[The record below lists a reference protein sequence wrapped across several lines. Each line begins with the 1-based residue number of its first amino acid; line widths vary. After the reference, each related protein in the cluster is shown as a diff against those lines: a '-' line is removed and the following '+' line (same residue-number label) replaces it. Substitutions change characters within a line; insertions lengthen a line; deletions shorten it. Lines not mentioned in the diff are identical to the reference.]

1 MIYHKYLSLLIL
13 VIGVIIFSIGISQI
27 YYEGVKVFYRYV
39 NIDIPIINFVTEWP
53 GNYSVNVNMSLEI
66 LRERNIVKPSNY
78 IYNVSIPWSNCKGG
92 NVIGLYLSGYR
103 LVENVSD
110 NVSIK
115 IYGCKEEGCE
125 LIFDQD
131 ILNLK
136 NACYN
141 VSGKFGCKTEFNMP
155 SSILN
160 YKYLN
165 FSLIPA
171 RGLVIIDF
179 GVGTTL
185 TCTFNYTLTRPE
197 LRIGTVTPQ
206 PLFLKVPE
214 YIDTSGLRNG
224 LVLSLIGLLLV
235 LISIYI
241 KIYFTAK

>member
-1 MIYHKYLSLLIL
+1 MIYHKYLPLLIL

-53 GNYSVNVNMSLEI
+53 GNYSVSVNISLEI
-66 LRERNIVKPSNY
+66 LRERKIVEPTNY
-78 IYNVSIPWSNCKGG
+78 IYNVSIPWSNCRGG

-103 LVENVSD
+103 SVGHVSD
-110 NVSIK
+110 NISIK
-115 IYGCKEEGCE
+115 IYGCKEKGCE

-131 ILNLK
+131 IFNLE
-136 NACYN
+136 NACVTYPGFVCKTDFN
-141 VSGKFGCKTEFNMP
+141 VSD
-155 SSILN
+155 SILN

-171 RGLVIIDF
+171 RGLVIEDF

-185 TCTFNYTLTRPE
+185 TCTFNYTLKHPE

-206 PLFLKVPE
+206 PLFFKVPE

>member
-1 MIYHKYLSLLIL
+1 
-13 VIGVIIFSIGISQI
+13 
-27 YYEGVKVFYRYV
+27 
-39 NIDIPIINFVTEWP
+39 
-53 GNYSVNVNMSLEI
+53 MSLEI
-66 LRERNIVKPSNY
+66 LRERNIVKPTNY
-78 IYNVSIPWSNCKGG
+78 IYNVSIPWSNCRGG

-103 LVENVSD
+103 SVGHVSD
-110 NVSIK
+110 NISIK

-131 ILNLK
+131 IFNLK
-136 NACYN
+136 NTCITYPGFVCKTDFN
-141 VSGKFGCKTEFNMP
+141 VSD
-155 SSILN
+155 SILN

-171 RGLVIIDF
+171 RGLVIEDF

-185 TCTFNYTLTRPE
+185 TCTFNYTLTHPE

-241 KIYFTAK
+241 KIYFTSK

>member
-1 MIYHKYLSLLIL
+1 
-13 VIGVIIFSIGISQI
+13 
-27 YYEGVKVFYRYV
+27 
-39 NIDIPIINFVTEWP
+39 
-53 GNYSVNVNMSLEI
+53 MSLEI
-66 LRERNIVKPSNY
+66 LRERNIVKPTNY
-78 IYNVSIPWSNCKGG
+78 IYNVSIPWSNCRGG

-185 TCTFNYTLTRPE
+185 TCTFNYTLKHPE

-214 YIDTSGLRNG
+214 YIDTSGLING

>member
-1 MIYHKYLSLLIL
+1 L

-78 IYNVSIPWSNCKGG
+78 IYNVSIPWSNCRGG